1 MKEVRETQGVP
12 FTYPYCRSHDIRC
25 PEPGCGAC
33 ACDHC
38 FDCGACPA
46 DPCDHDV

>member
-1 MKEVRETQGVP
+1 MEEPP
-12 FTYPYCRSHDIRC
+12 FTFPYCRSHDVRC
-25 PEPGCGAC
+25 QEPGCDAC

-46 DPCDHDV
+46 EVCDHDA